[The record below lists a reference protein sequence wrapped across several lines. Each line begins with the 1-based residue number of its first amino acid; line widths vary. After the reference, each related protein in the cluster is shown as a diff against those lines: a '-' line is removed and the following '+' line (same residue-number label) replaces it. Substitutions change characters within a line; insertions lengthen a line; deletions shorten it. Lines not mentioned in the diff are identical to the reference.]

1 MENKQEVTIRK
12 LKINWNISANI
23 MVNIFIYRQIFRQ
36 EIEALNM
43 PFQKQKDFQK
53 QRNKLITTFQNYLAA
68 TLTIILIKMVYHLVK
83 LKENSCLKTVLLLLL
98 LMIIK

>member
-1 MENKQEVTIRK
+1 M
-12 LKINWNISANI
+12 SANI

-43 PFQKQKDFQK
+43 PFQKQRDFQK
-53 QRNKLITTFQNYLAA
+53 QRNKLITTFQNYLAV
-68 TLTIILIKMVYHLVK
+68 TLTIILIEMVYHLPK

-98 LMIIK
+98 LMIIR